1 MSAAAIEEREDRT
14 TSAAS
19 QALEGLTRLRLA
31 GPLTAATAPTL
42 RARVRQ
48 ALASGHA
55 GLVVDLQAVTALDAA
70 GIAALLDARRSLRA
84 QAGGTLVLRANAIV
98 CRALKESGTIAA
110 FALSSGTGM

>member
-1 MSAAAIEEREDRT
+1 MGALVMEERQ
-14 TSAAS
+14 AA
-19 QALEGLTRLRLA
+19 LDGLPRVRFA
-31 GPLTAATAPTL
+31 GPLTAATASTL

-48 ALASGHA
+48 ALGSGEA

-98 CRALKESGTIAA
+98 CRALKESGTISA